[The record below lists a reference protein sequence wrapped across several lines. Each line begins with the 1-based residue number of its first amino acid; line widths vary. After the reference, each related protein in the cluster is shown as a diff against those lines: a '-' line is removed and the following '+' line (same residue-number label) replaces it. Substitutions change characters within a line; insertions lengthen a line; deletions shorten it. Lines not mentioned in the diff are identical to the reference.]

1 MNTDGPSAD
10 CTGAEGCWEASGD
23 ARDVTL
29 EPLHDDADPAGHGLG
44 LLGLGS
50 RHGTAVY
57 RMDPVSWGSH
67 GHERCRRC
75 PGEHVAMLRVCF
87 SPSIFAHP

>member
-1 MNTDGPSAD
+1 MNTDGPSAR

-23 ARDVTL
+23 GRDVAL
-29 EPLHDDADPAGHGLG
+29 EPLHDDADPAEHGLG
-44 LLGLGS
+44 LHGLGS
-50 RHGTAVY
+50 RRGTVVH

-67 GHERCRRC
+67 GHERRRRC
-75 PGEHVAMLRVCF
+75 PGEHVATLRVCF